1 MAERIVSPGVFTR
14 ENDLSFLAQGIGEIG
29 AAFIGPFKQGP
40 AFVPT
45 LVRTQSEFADKFGT
59 PDGTYYTEYAV
70 QNYLREAGVAT
81 IVRVMPTGGYT
92 QVDPIGLVQFATP
105 SPQTFVVTV
114 VNVGGVNVFAID
126 GVNKPPI
133 QLVRGGV
140 YTFDVSAAS
149 NAIHPFRFRVGG
161 VGSDQFTEGV
171 VITGTQGEAGA
182 EVVFTVPN
190 SAPNTL
196 QYYCTAH
203 PGTMGNIV
211 SIVESQ
217 KLIATIH
224 STEVGDDEVGFGAFT
239 VLPSQTIP
247 GSFVVSG
254 SGIGNVSA
262 SLLPS
267 ATNDVRDVFGKSP
280 FGSKDG
286 YVYSYFE
293 NQAANF
299 TYDATAGVEAL
310 ALADQDFAYD
320 ASVAHTPFIK
330 SQLISGERY
339 DLFRF
344 KTLGHGNNENTRF
357 KIGISNVKAAGED
370 GSTDYSTFSVTIR
383 AFNDTDKRK
392 TVLETF
398 NNVNLDAASPNYI
411 ARVIGD
417 RFLTIDSAGKITE
430 NGDWLNNSKYIRVE
444 CVPQGTYPVSA
455 APFAHGAY
463 FNPIFVGGN
472 ESLVPAVV
480 YTTTSVVNT
489 AGAPIRFSGF
499 DFETP
504 VVKIDNLNYLN
515 PIPNSATA
523 GANVDFGFDSQL
535 TYIMSGSDSADMVK
549 RQFIVGFQGGFNG
562 QSPAV
567 SKNLGLAISA
577 ANSQGFNLS
586 SATATGTIAYQKAIN
601 AISNADEY
609 DINMVVTPG
618 VVRQLHTTVCTSVI
632 DMVEARQDCFY
643 IADFTKAD
651 ATINE
656 ATSQASAVDS
666 NYVGTYYPWVKTV
679 DTNTNKLIS
688 VPPSVLLPAVYAAND
703 AIGAEWFAPAGLN
716 RGGISGAVSVLNR
729 LTHAERDTL
738 YENKVNPIAA
748 FPGQGIVAFG
758 QKTLQDRASAL
769 DRINV
774 RRLLITVKKFV
785 ASTSRFLIFEQNTAQ
800 TRGRFI
806 NTVQPFLEGIQQR
819 QGLFAFK
826 VVMDETNN
834 TPDVVDRNILAGQIF
849 LQPAKTAE
857 FIVIDF
863 NILPTGASFSA

>member
-45 LVRTQSEFADKFGT
+45 IVRTQSEFADKFGT

-81 IVRVMPTGGYT
+81 IVRVMNVGGYA
-92 QVDPIGLVQFATP
+92 QVDPIGLV
-105 SPQTFVVTV
+105 
-114 VNVGGVNVFAID
+114 
-126 GVNKPPI
+126 
-133 QLVRGGV
+133 
-140 YTFDVSAAS
+140 AS
-149 NAIHPFRFRVGG
+149 
-161 VGSDQFTEGV
+161 GSNGK
-171 VITGTQGEAGA
+171 
-182 EVVFTVPN
+182 
-190 SAPNTL
+190 
-196 QYYCTAH
+196 
-203 PGTMGNIV
+203 
-211 SIVESQ
+211 

-224 STEVGDDEVGFGAFT
+224 STEGGEEEVGFGAFT
-239 VLPSQTIP
+239 VSPSTTTS

-254 SGIGNVSA
+254 SGIGEVSA

-267 ATNDVRDVFGKSP
+267 STSDVRDVFGKSP

-299 TYDATAGVEAL
+299 TYDGTAGVEAL

-320 ASVAHTPFIK
+320 ASVAHTPFVK

-370 GSTDYSTFSVTIR
+370 GSTDYSTFSVSVR

-392 TVLETF
+392 SVLETF
-398 NNVNLDAASPNYI
+398 NNVNLDPASPNFI
-411 ARVIGD
+411 GRVIGD

-444 CVPQGTYPVSA
+444 VAVQGTYPVSA

-463 FNPIFVGGN
+463 TNPIFVGGGN

-480 YTTTSVVNT
+480 YTTGSAVNT
-489 AGAPIRFSGF
+489 AGAPIYFAGF
-499 DFETP
+499 DFET
-504 VVKIDNLNYLN
+504 VGVKIDNLNYLT
-515 PIPNSATA
+515 PIPNSATV
-523 GANVDFGFDSQL
+523 GANVPFGFDSQL
-535 TYIMSGSDSADMVK
+535 TYIMSGSNSSDMVK
-549 RQFIVGFQGGFNG
+549 RQFVLAFQGGFDG

-567 SKNLGLAISA
+567 SKNLGTTISG

-586 SATATGTIAYQKAIN
+586 SATSTGTIAYQKAIN

-609 DINMVVTPG
+609 DINMVATPG
-618 VVRQLHTTVCTSVI
+618 VVRQYHPSVTTAVI

-651 ATINE
+651 ATISD
-656 ATSQASAVDS
+656 ATSQATAVDS

-716 RGGISGAVSVLNR
+716 RGGITGAVSVLNR
-729 LTHAERDTL
+729 LTHSERDTL

-806 NTVQPFLEGIQQR
+806 NTVQPYLEGIQQR
-819 QGLFAFK
+819 QGLYAFK